1 MRKYV
6 ALLPILAIVAV
17 LAAGLGTA
25 APQGTVTV
33 KETNFK
39 IIMAGTARAGST
51 TFVVKNASNTP
62 HDFAIKGPGVSKK
75 TPKIKPGGTA
85 KLTVTLKK
93 GKYQV
98 WCSVSGHSSLG
109 MRRTITAV

>member
-1 MRKYV
+1 MKKYA
-6 ALLPILAIVAV
+6 ALLALLASVSV

-25 APQGTVTV
+25 APQGTVMV

-39 IIMAGTARAGST
+39 IIMSGRAKAGST
-51 TFVVKNASNTP
+51 TFVVKNASNLP

-85 KLTVTLKK
+85 RLTVTLRK

-109 MRRTITAV
+109 MKRTISAV

>member
-1 MRKYV
+1 MKKFA
-6 ALLPILAIVAV
+6 ALLPVLAVVSA

-25 APQGTVTV
+25 APQGTVMV

-39 IIMAGTARAGST
+39 ILMAGTAKAGST
-51 TFVVKNASNTP
+51 TFVIKNASNAP

-109 MRRTITAV
+109 MKRTITAV

>member
-1 MRKYV
+1 MKKYLT
-6 ALLPILAIVAV
+6 LLPVLAIVAV

-25 APQGTVTV
+25 APQGTVMV

-39 IIMAGTARAGST
+39 IIVSGKAKAGRT
-51 TFVVKNASNTP
+51 TFVVKNASDTP
-62 HDFAIKGPGVSKK
+62 HDFAIKGPGVRKK

-93 GKYQV
+93 GKYKV

-109 MRRTITAV
+109 MKRTITAR